1 MSIMNKKLI
10 YLLMLVFTLGLSFT
24 ACSDDDD
31 DNSDAKQI
39 AGTYSGELNITGLT
53 SEPISNNIVLS
64 KVSDNTVKMSIASL
78 DIPNIGTI
86 TGIAVNSVSITKSGS
101 TYTLTSGTEDIKV
114 NAALLGGEKTAKVK
128 VDGTVTS
135 SGVMA
140 LSIVVTEI
148 QDLTGM
154 TLPITFAGTKK

>member
-1 MSIMNKKLI
+1 MNKKLI

-31 DNSDAKQI
+31 DESVAQQI

-64 KVSDNTVKMSIASL
+64 KVNDNTVKMSVASL
-78 DIPNIGTI
+78 DIPNIGTV
-86 TGIAVNSVSITKSGS
+86 TGIDVKSVSITKSGN
-101 TYTLTSGTEDIKV
+101 TYTLTSKNEDIEV
-114 NAALLGGEKTAKVK
+114 DVALLGGKKTAKVK
-128 VDGTVTS
+128 VDGTVS
-135 SGVMA
+135 SNGAMS